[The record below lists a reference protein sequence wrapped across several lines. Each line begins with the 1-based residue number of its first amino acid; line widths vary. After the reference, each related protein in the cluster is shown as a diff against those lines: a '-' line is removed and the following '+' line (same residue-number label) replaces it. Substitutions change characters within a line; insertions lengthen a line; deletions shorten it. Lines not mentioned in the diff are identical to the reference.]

1 MNQTGAPLQ
10 EAIGEPTGGGAN
22 VDTDK
27 ARRIDSE
34 VIQRGLQL
42 ESPAADILFPHGET
56 DVRIGCHG
64 SPRLGDWLAFN
75 KDLPSH
81 HSPRGLIHSW
91 KKTAFNK

>member
-1 MNQTGAPLQ
+1 LKAK
-10 EAIGEPTGGGAN
+10 EAAEQAARLEALRNID
-22 VDTDK
+22 VDFDYRASVQDTKD
-27 ARRIDSE
+27 
-34 VIQRGLQL
+34 
-42 ESPAADILFPHGET
+42 T